1 MTICPGEKIVP
12 LQTLCYLLLLS
23 LLLPLTSESNQEAL
37 PVAVKTLSH
46 ASTDCIFEV
55 DPLMWA
61 GMAPRSTP
69 LSVWQLRSSNH
80 SDLQVFCG
88 CWNVFWV
95 FRE

>member
-37 PVAVKTLSH
+37 PVAVKILSH